1 MSDSRWPDG
10 LRQWRHPRAFR
21 IAPPSIPEKWAD
33 ALWASLQDGP
43 ASAEQPAPEPPAVA
57 QSENAAAAGT
67 LRSSAVAELATGLWR
82 LRRRLDATPAATGAG
97 AGAGAAGARSGDTRR
112 LQRQLDS
119 LWSTLGAAGVEVQ
132 DHDRIPYDS
141 GLDLQ
146 VLEFQRTTGLTGETV
161 LETLRP
167 SVYLHG
173 QRVQTGEV
181 VVGTP
186 VEEPSSGPE
195 ER

>member
-1 MSDSRWPDG
+1 
-10 LRQWRHPRAFR
+10 
-21 IAPPSIPEKWAD
+21 
-33 ALWASLQDGP
+33 
-43 ASAEQPAPEPPAVA
+43 
-57 QSENAAAAGT
+57 AAAAG
-67 LRSSAVAELATGLWR
+67 
-82 LRRRLDATPAATGAG
+82 AAAG
-97 AGAGAAGARSGDTRR
+97 AGSAVRADAGPVGARAADTRR

-132 DHDRIPYDS
+132 DHDRVPYDS

-146 VLEFQRTTGLTGETV
+146 VLEFQRTAGLTGETV

-167 SVYLHG
+167 TVYLHG